1 MKLSEKFDEVL
12 TAMHKARSMFVKV
25 KKDKQ
30 NTHLKNKYATLDSVL
45 DAITPA
51 LTDNDLMLMQDM
63 IESEAPNRIK
73 VETTVIHV
81 SGQWVKFY
89 AELPIVK
96 NDPQG
101 VGSAFTYARRYAAA
115 AAFGL
120 SQADDDAQIAVKSA
134 QDWKRDIDKCEDL
147 ESLQRVLKQAWSA
160 CDPAS
165 KQVVK
170 EHYESRKAQIEIG
183 SARGFSPAA
192 PRQNLATTVDQPAA
206 KAVESQPITDFESL
220 TTGRKRP
227 DKDQIMHVITGDIRK
242 EPRVKAGANGT
253 LYIVELSERYKDRDQ
268 QWQYTNYT
276 FFFNAKSEGLN
287 GWYQE
292 AFQVGKV
299 ISVSCETLRIESREY
314 EGKIYNTLQAGGF
327 ANLIFSQRGGQQ
339 QAPQQSQP
347 RQQTQSQPR
356 QNSEPPI
363 DFDDDIPF

>member
-12 TAMHKARSMFVKV
+12 PALHKARSMFVKV

-160 CDPAS
+160 CDPAN

-206 KAVESQPITDFESL
+206 KAVESQPITDFE
-220 TTGRKRP
+220 
-227 DKDQIMHVITGDIRK
+227 
-242 EPRVKAGANGT
+242 
-253 LYIVELSERYKDRDQ
+253 
-268 QWQYTNYT
+268 
-276 FFFNAKSEGLN
+276 
-287 GWYQE
+287 
-292 AFQVGKV
+292 
-299 ISVSCETLRIESREY
+299 
-314 EGKIYNTLQAGGF
+314 
-327 ANLIFSQRGGQQ
+327 
-339 QAPQQSQP
+339 
-347 RQQTQSQPR
+347 
-356 QNSEPPI
+356 
-363 DFDDDIPF
+363 

>member
-12 TAMHKARSMFVKV
+12 PALHKARSMFVKV
-25 KKDKQ
+25 KKDRQ
-30 NTHLKNKYATLDSVL
+30 NSHLKNKYATLDSVL

-51 LTDNDLMLMQDM
+51 LTDNSLMLMQDM

-73 VETTVIHV
+73 VETTVIHT

-192 PRQNLATTVDQPAA
+192 PRQNLATTVDQPAV
-206 KAVESQPITDFESL
+206 KAVESQPITDFE
-220 TTGRKRP
+220 
-227 DKDQIMHVITGDIRK
+227 
-242 EPRVKAGANGT
+242 
-253 LYIVELSERYKDRDQ
+253 
-268 QWQYTNYT
+268 
-276 FFFNAKSEGLN
+276 
-287 GWYQE
+287 
-292 AFQVGKV
+292 
-299 ISVSCETLRIESREY
+299 
-314 EGKIYNTLQAGGF
+314 
-327 ANLIFSQRGGQQ
+327 
-339 QAPQQSQP
+339 
-347 RQQTQSQPR
+347 
-356 QNSEPPI
+356 
-363 DFDDDIPF
+363 

>member
-12 TAMHKARSMFVKV
+12 PALHKARSMFVKV

-115 AAFGL
+115 SAFGL

-206 KAVESQPITDFESL
+206 KAVESQPITDFE
-220 TTGRKRP
+220 
-227 DKDQIMHVITGDIRK
+227 
-242 EPRVKAGANGT
+242 
-253 LYIVELSERYKDRDQ
+253 
-268 QWQYTNYT
+268 
-276 FFFNAKSEGLN
+276 
-287 GWYQE
+287 
-292 AFQVGKV
+292 
-299 ISVSCETLRIESREY
+299 
-314 EGKIYNTLQAGGF
+314 
-327 ANLIFSQRGGQQ
+327 
-339 QAPQQSQP
+339 
-347 RQQTQSQPR
+347 
-356 QNSEPPI
+356 
-363 DFDDDIPF
+363 

>member
-12 TAMHKARSMFVKV
+12 PALHKARSMFVKV

-63 IESEAPNRIK
+63 IESEAQNRIK

-183 SARGFSPAA
+183 SARGFFPAA

-206 KAVESQPITDFESL
+206 KAVESQPITDFE
-220 TTGRKRP
+220 
-227 DKDQIMHVITGDIRK
+227 
-242 EPRVKAGANGT
+242 
-253 LYIVELSERYKDRDQ
+253 
-268 QWQYTNYT
+268 
-276 FFFNAKSEGLN
+276 
-287 GWYQE
+287 
-292 AFQVGKV
+292 
-299 ISVSCETLRIESREY
+299 
-314 EGKIYNTLQAGGF
+314 
-327 ANLIFSQRGGQQ
+327 
-339 QAPQQSQP
+339 
-347 RQQTQSQPR
+347 
-356 QNSEPPI
+356 
-363 DFDDDIPF
+363 

>member
-12 TAMHKARSMFVKV
+12 PALHKARSMFVKV

-30 NTHLKNKYATLDSVL
+30 NTHLKNRYATLDSVL

-81 SGQWVKFY
+81 SGQWIKFY

-206 KAVESQPITDFESL
+206 KAVESQPITDFE
-220 TTGRKRP
+220 
-227 DKDQIMHVITGDIRK
+227 
-242 EPRVKAGANGT
+242 
-253 LYIVELSERYKDRDQ
+253 
-268 QWQYTNYT
+268 
-276 FFFNAKSEGLN
+276 
-287 GWYQE
+287 
-292 AFQVGKV
+292 
-299 ISVSCETLRIESREY
+299 
-314 EGKIYNTLQAGGF
+314 
-327 ANLIFSQRGGQQ
+327 
-339 QAPQQSQP
+339 
-347 RQQTQSQPR
+347 
-356 QNSEPPI
+356 
-363 DFDDDIPF
+363 

>member
-12 TAMHKARSMFVKV
+12 PALHKARSMFVKV

-30 NTHLKNKYATLDSVL
+30 NTHLKNRYATLDSVL

-89 AELPIVK
+89 AELPMVK

-206 KAVESQPITDFESL
+206 KAVESQPITDFE
-220 TTGRKRP
+220 
-227 DKDQIMHVITGDIRK
+227 
-242 EPRVKAGANGT
+242 
-253 LYIVELSERYKDRDQ
+253 
-268 QWQYTNYT
+268 
-276 FFFNAKSEGLN
+276 
-287 GWYQE
+287 
-292 AFQVGKV
+292 
-299 ISVSCETLRIESREY
+299 
-314 EGKIYNTLQAGGF
+314 
-327 ANLIFSQRGGQQ
+327 
-339 QAPQQSQP
+339 
-347 RQQTQSQPR
+347 
-356 QNSEPPI
+356 
-363 DFDDDIPF
+363 

>member
-12 TAMHKARSMFVKV
+12 PALHKASSMFVKV

-206 KAVESQPITDFESL
+206 KAVESQPITDFE
-220 TTGRKRP
+220 
-227 DKDQIMHVITGDIRK
+227 
-242 EPRVKAGANGT
+242 
-253 LYIVELSERYKDRDQ
+253 
-268 QWQYTNYT
+268 
-276 FFFNAKSEGLN
+276 
-287 GWYQE
+287 
-292 AFQVGKV
+292 
-299 ISVSCETLRIESREY
+299 
-314 EGKIYNTLQAGGF
+314 
-327 ANLIFSQRGGQQ
+327 
-339 QAPQQSQP
+339 
-347 RQQTQSQPR
+347 
-356 QNSEPPI
+356 
-363 DFDDDIPF
+363 

>member
-12 TAMHKARSMFVKV
+12 PALHKARSMFVKV

-30 NTHLKNKYATLDSVL
+30 NTHLKNRYATLDSVL

-73 VETTVIHV
+73 AETTVIHV

-206 KAVESQPITDFESL
+206 KAVESQPITDFE
-220 TTGRKRP
+220 
-227 DKDQIMHVITGDIRK
+227 
-242 EPRVKAGANGT
+242 
-253 LYIVELSERYKDRDQ
+253 
-268 QWQYTNYT
+268 
-276 FFFNAKSEGLN
+276 
-287 GWYQE
+287 
-292 AFQVGKV
+292 
-299 ISVSCETLRIESREY
+299 
-314 EGKIYNTLQAGGF
+314 
-327 ANLIFSQRGGQQ
+327 
-339 QAPQQSQP
+339 
-347 RQQTQSQPR
+347 
-356 QNSEPPI
+356 
-363 DFDDDIPF
+363 

>member
-12 TAMHKARSMFVKV
+12 PALHKARSMFVKV

-30 NTHLKNKYATLDSVL
+30 NTHLKNRYATLDSVL

-73 VETTVIHV
+73 VETTVIHT

-206 KAVESQPITDFESL
+206 KAVESQPITDFE
-220 TTGRKRP
+220 
-227 DKDQIMHVITGDIRK
+227 
-242 EPRVKAGANGT
+242 
-253 LYIVELSERYKDRDQ
+253 
-268 QWQYTNYT
+268 
-276 FFFNAKSEGLN
+276 
-287 GWYQE
+287 
-292 AFQVGKV
+292 
-299 ISVSCETLRIESREY
+299 
-314 EGKIYNTLQAGGF
+314 
-327 ANLIFSQRGGQQ
+327 
-339 QAPQQSQP
+339 
-347 RQQTQSQPR
+347 
-356 QNSEPPI
+356 
-363 DFDDDIPF
+363 

>member
-12 TAMHKARSMFVKV
+12 PALHKARSMFVKV

-147 ESLQRVLKQAWSA
+147 ESLQRVLKQAWNA

-206 KAVESQPITDFESL
+206 KAVESQPITDFE
-220 TTGRKRP
+220 
-227 DKDQIMHVITGDIRK
+227 
-242 EPRVKAGANGT
+242 
-253 LYIVELSERYKDRDQ
+253 
-268 QWQYTNYT
+268 
-276 FFFNAKSEGLN
+276 
-287 GWYQE
+287 
-292 AFQVGKV
+292 
-299 ISVSCETLRIESREY
+299 
-314 EGKIYNTLQAGGF
+314 
-327 ANLIFSQRGGQQ
+327 
-339 QAPQQSQP
+339 
-347 RQQTQSQPR
+347 
-356 QNSEPPI
+356 
-363 DFDDDIPF
+363 